1 MAKTQAAQRLCK
13 EEDLA
18 VEVGHLREEKSQAI
32 TRAEG
37 AMSDAQMVQIC
48 TSSAIY
54 TKPSVALSCPLNRKD
69 SYSYCKGYTVDIY
82 KHIYI

>member
-48 TSSAIY
+48 TSSAIHKAFCRPVMPF
-54 TKPSVALSCPLNRKD
+54 KPQGLLLLL
-69 SYSYCKGYTVDIY
+69 
-82 KHIYI
+82 